1 VFTAAGL
8 LLLLQREAGGL
19 DDLST
24 DSNTNSNT
32 VQYVDTLYF
41 TLMTFATVGYGGDPP
56 TTVLARLVVLALTAG
71 FLIAVPLQVCV
82 HYTYYCVCS
91 TVVDAYIEVAV
102 SRCECVVPVVAVMHI
117 SRIVLSRLKQYIGK
131 QLHLFRTVYTQSI
144 TPSDYY
150 VITLCLHAGN
160 ISRQGCP

>member
-1 VFTAAGL
+1 MHSLRYRSVKYTAVAMYHSAIQSDLLTNAFYSVAMYFINRCLALALFIAASVFTAAGL

-24 DSNTNSNT
+24 DSDSSSNT

-82 HYTYYCVCS
+82 H
-91 TVVDAYIEVAV
+91 
-102 SRCECVVPVVAVMHI
+102 
-117 SRIVLSRLKQYIGK
+117 
-131 QLHLFRTVYTQSI
+131 
-144 TPSDYY
+144 
-150 VITLCLHAGN
+150 
-160 ISRQGCP
+160 

>member
-24 DSNTNSNT
+24 NTNSTT

-82 HYTYYCVCS
+82 NYTYHYACNIVRDATYS
-91 TVVDAYIEVAV
+91 MQFLVVNV
-102 SRCECVVPVVAVMHI
+102 
-117 SRIVLSRLKQYIGK
+117 
-131 QLHLFRTVYTQSI
+131 
-144 TPSDYY
+144 
-150 VITLCLHAGN
+150 
-160 ISRQGCP
+160 